1 VTERRLEIRW
11 ADLDAFRHVNN
22 GVYLAYLE
30 QVRTAWLEEK
40 LGADAAWSFVLARV
54 EIDFKRE
61 LTLADE
67 AIVARCRLG
76 SIGTSSV
83 RTIEEVA
90 TLDGE
95 IAAQAAAVV
104 VAVDGGKSRPLTDAE
119 RAALA

>member
-30 QVRTAWLEEK
+30 QARTAWLEER
-40 LGADAAWSFVLARV
+40 LGADAAWNFVLAHV

-67 AIVARCRLG
+67 GIVARCRLG
-76 SIGTSSV
+76 GIGTSSV

-95 IAAQAAAVV
+95 IAARAAAVV
-104 VAVDGGKSRPLTDAE
+104 VAVEGGAPRPLTDAE
-119 RAALA
+119 RAALG